1 MWAITV
7 ALLCAAIF
15 VLGIA
20 FWVYYRDIVTEELSP
35 NRWSWLIWTIE
46 MWMQAVTYEGLNND
60 LVKSAAIFVAAIGC
74 TAVFVRTWQR
84 AAWKKP
90 NPTETVCVLMS
101 VAALVVWVGFGSVF
115 WAHYL
120 VVGAVPIAFLPTW
133 QNAWRHPRR
142 DYGAIR
148 RNKRA
153 AVHNRGN
160 RLPRDSSN
168 YRMASSHLRK
178 ICPSKNSRKREE
190 DSNIN
195 LPFYFMWIS

>member
-1 MWAITV
+1 MAEGRLEETESNRNRMRPHECGRPGCLGWFRVGLLGTLPGSGSGSHRISAHV
-7 ALLCAAIF
+7 AKCMATPS
-15 VLGIA
+15 
-20 FWVYYRDIVTEELSP
+20 R
-35 NRWSWLIWTIE
+35 RTIIR
-46 MWMQAVTYEGLNND
+46 M
-60 LVKSAAIFVAAIGC
+60 
-74 TAVFVRTWQR
+74 
-84 AAWKKP
+84 
-90 NPTETVCVLMS
+90 
-101 VAALVVWVGFGSVF
+101 GSVDHSRCSD
-115 WAHYL
+115 A
-120 VVGAVPIAFLPTW
+120 
-133 QNAWRHPRR
+133 RR

>member
-133 QNAWRHPRR
+133 QNAWRHPREER
-142 DYGAIR
+142 SSAWVLWTTADVLTL
-148 RNKRA
+148 
-153 AVHNRGN
+153 AVIMVRFDEINE
-160 RLPRDSSN
+160 LP
-168 YRMASSHLRK
+168 
-178 ICPSKNSRKREE
+178 
-190 DSNIN
+190 
-195 LPFYFMWIS
+195 